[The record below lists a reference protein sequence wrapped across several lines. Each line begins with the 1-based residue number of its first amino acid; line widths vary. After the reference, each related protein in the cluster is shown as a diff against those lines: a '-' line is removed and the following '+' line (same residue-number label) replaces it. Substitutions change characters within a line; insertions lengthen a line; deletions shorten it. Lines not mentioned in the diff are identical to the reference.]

1 MKKETRDFCRNVA
14 LTTALSFSLLTF
26 FYLGMLMFLNPD
38 LQSVKTLGKFAGY
51 IFGKLLCLF
60 GFSLCLG
67 FLNRIFALKKSRALL
82 RIIHLLATF
91 AAYFI
96 FLILLFYS
104 MFDASGLTTQ
114 GVLINVI
121 YFALFYPL
129 TLGVTAIGRAI
140 FGEKKP
146 KERKSILD

>member
-1 MKKETRDFCRNVA
+1 MTPNKQDFARSVA
-14 LTTALSFSLLTF
+14 LTTCLSFTLITF
-26 FYLGMLMFLNPD
+26 FYFGMMSFIGDRGGGNTTVFTFF
-38 LQSVKTLGKFAGY
+38 SYALGKLACF
-51 IFGKLLCLF
+51 FC
-60 GFSLCLG
+60 FSLCLG
-67 FLNRIFALKKSRALL
+67 FLNRIFVSKKPRALL

-91 AAYFI
+91 TAYFI